1 MDFLSD
7 RLVDGRWFRILTVV
21 DQYTRECLCA
31 HADRSQSGE
40 KVSAQLERVIA
51 LRGVPQSITSD
62 NGSEFAGRAMDYW
75 AHQVGVKLDVIR
87 PGKPVENSY
96 IESFN
101 GRLRDK
107 CLNVEVFLDLADAQS
122 KIEKWRLDYNE
133 QRPHSAL
140 ADRTPQEF
148 ALVAAQ
154 LSFGLSAAE
163 SPKEP
168 SQDAVCVEE
177 LK

>member
-1 MDFLSD
+1 LDCDAETFLN
-7 RLVDGRWFRILTVV
+7 
-21 DQYTRECLCA
+21 E
-31 HADRSQSGE
+31 
-40 KVSAQLERVIA
+40 
-51 LRGVPQSITSD
+51 
-62 NGSEFAGRAMDYW
+62 
-75 AHQVGVKLDVIR
+75 IR
-87 PGKPVENSY
+87 
-96 IESFN
+96 
-101 GRLRDK
+101 RH
-107 CLNVEVFLDLADAQS
+107 
-122 KIEKWRLDYNE
+122 YNE

-168 SQDAVCVEE
+168 TQDAVCVEE